1 MKFVKAT
8 TFYNNG
14 QVLNDVYI
22 GFEKNI
28 VSVGK
33 EKPSGEIIAEGV
45 VTPAFIDAHSH
56 IGMVRA
62 GEPSGEDESNEHMD
76 SIYPLSN
83 ALHSVYMDDSA
94 FQESIE
100 NNVLYS
106 VVLPGSGN
114 PIGGK
119 AVLLRNFGGN
129 IKEAYVQDI
138 GIKTALGYNPRSTK
152 DWEGK
157 RPSTR
162 MGAIALLR
170 ERFIKAKKMMA
181 LLEAGKKTEDEIEP
195 LDEVFIRIL
204 KGDDMLMTHLHRE
217 DDAYVL
223 MSMIDEFGF
232 KAVVNHGM
240 DFYRPEVLRDLKSR
254 GISLVYGP
262 LDSHPYKV
270 ELKHES
276 WKNCKMVMD
285 SGIKFCMMSDHPV
298 ILQRNLFLTMRH
310 FMKFGMSRAE
320 AISKLTIAPAEI
332 LGLKNLGKIEKDYL
346 ASFTVWNKDPFEMD
360 AQPKLVVAEGTEILK
375 ETRDNGLV

>member
-1 MKFVKAT
+1 MKYVKAT
-8 TFYNNG
+8 TLYNDG
-14 QVLNDVYI
+14 KVLNNIYI
-22 GFEKNI
+22 GFEKE
-28 VSVGK
+28 VLSLSK
-33 EKPSGEIIAEGV
+33 EKPDGEFLAEGF

-62 GEPSGEDESNEHMD
+62 GEPSGEDESNERMD

-94 FQESIE
+94 FQESVE

-119 AVLLRNFGGN
+119 AVLLRNFSGN

-138 GIKTALGYNPRSTK
+138 GIKAALGYNPRSVK

-170 ERFIKAKKMMA
+170 ERFIKARK
-181 LLEAGKKTEDEIEP
+181 LISQLEAEKKNENEIEP

-204 KGDDMLMTHLHRE
+204 KGEDKLMVHLHRE

-223 MSMIDEFGF
+223 MEMIDEFGF
-232 KAVVNHGM
+232 KAIVNHGM
-240 DFYRPEVLRDLKSR
+240 DFYRPEVLADLKKR
-254 GISLVYGP
+254 GIPLIYGP
-262 LDSHPYKV
+262 LDTHPYKV

-276 WKNCKMVMD
+276 WRNCKLIMD
-285 SGIKFCMMSDHPV
+285 SGVRFCMMSDHPV

-320 AISKLTIAPAEI
+320 AVSKLTREPAEI
-332 LGLKNLGKIEKDYL
+332 LGIDRLGKIEKDFL
-346 ASFTVWNKDPFEMD
+346 ASFTVWNKDPFEID
-360 AQPKLVVAEGTEILK
+360 SQPTLVVAEGTVIVK
-375 ETRDNGLV
+375 N

>member
-1 MKFVKAT
+1 MKYVKAT
-8 TFYNNG
+8 TLYNDG
-14 QVLNDVYI
+14 KVLNDVYI

-28 VSVGK
+28 VSVTK
-33 EKPSGEIIAEGV
+33 EKPQGELLVDGI

-62 GEPSGEDESNEHMD
+62 GEPSGEDESNERMD

-94 FQESIE
+94 FRESVE

-119 AVLLRNFGGN
+119 AVLLRNFSNN
-129 IKEAYVQDI
+129 IKEAFVQDI
-138 GIKTALGYNPRSTK
+138 GVKAALGYNPRSVK

-170 ERFIKAKKMMA
+170 ERFIKARKLIS
-181 LLEAGKKTEDEIEP
+181 LLEAGKKMEDEIEP
-195 LDEVFIRIL
+195 LDEVFMKIL
-204 KGDDMLMTHLHRE
+204 KGEDKLMVHLHRE

-223 MSMIDEFGF
+223 MEMIDEFGF
-232 KAVVNHGM
+232 KAIVNHGM
-240 DFYRPEVLRDLKSR
+240 DFYRPEVLRDMKKR
-254 GISLVYGP
+254 DISLIYGP

-276 WKNCKMVMD
+276 WRNCKLIMD
-285 SGIKFCMMSDHPV
+285 SGVRFCMMSDHPV

-310 FMKFGMSRAE
+310 FLKFGMSRAE
-320 AISKLTIAPAEI
+320 AVSKLTREPAEI
-332 LGLKNLGKIEKDYL
+332 LGIKELGKIEKGFL
-346 ASFTVWNKDPFEMD
+346 ASFTVWDKDPFEID
-360 AQPKLVVAEGTEILK
+360 AQPKLVVAEGSEIL
-375 ETRDNGLV
+375 RA

>member
-1 MKFVKAT
+1 MKYVKAT
-8 TFYNNG
+8 TLYNDG
-14 QVLNDVYI
+14 KVLNNIYI
-22 GFEKNI
+22 GFEKE
-28 VSVGK
+28 VLSLSK
-33 EKPSGEIIAEGV
+33 EKPDGEFLAEGF

-62 GEPSGEDESNEHMD
+62 GEPSGEDESNERMD

-94 FQESIE
+94 FQESVE

-119 AVLLRNFGGN
+119 AVLLRNFSGN

-138 GIKTALGYNPRSTK
+138 GIKAALGYNPRSVK

-170 ERFIKAKKMMA
+170 ERFIKARK
-181 LLEAGKKTEDEIEP
+181 LISQLEAEKKNENEIEP

-204 KGDDMLMTHLHRE
+204 KGEDKLMVHLHRE

-223 MSMIDEFGF
+223 MEMIDEFGF
-232 KAVVNHGM
+232 KAIVNHGM
-240 DFYRPEVLRDLKSR
+240 DFYRPEVLADLKKR
-254 GISLVYGP
+254 GIPLIYGP
-262 LDSHPYKV
+262 LDTHPYKV

-276 WKNCKMVMD
+276 WRNCKLIMD
-285 SGIKFCMMSDHPV
+285 SGVRFCMMSDHPV

-320 AISKLTIAPAEI
+320 AVSKLTREPAEI
-332 LGLKNLGKIEKDYL
+332 LGIDRLGKIEKDFL
-346 ASFTVWNKDPFEMD
+346 ASFTVWNKDPFEID
-360 AQPKLVVAEGTEILK
+360 SQPTLVVAEGTVVVK
-375 ETRDNGLV
+375 N

>member
-1 MKFVKAT
+1 MKYVKAT
-8 TFYNNG
+8 TLYNDG
-14 QVLNDVYI
+14 KVLRDMYI
-22 GFEKNI
+22 EFEKNI
-28 VSVGK
+28 VSVSN
-33 EKPSGEIIAEGV
+33 EQPRGELLAEGF

-83 ALHSVYMDDSA
+83 ALHSVYMDDAA
-94 FQESIE
+94 FRDSVES
-100 NNVLYS
+100 NVLYS

-119 AVLLRNFGGN
+119 AVLLRNFSSN
-129 IKEAYVQDI
+129 IKDAYVQDI
-138 GIKTALGYNPRSTK
+138 GVKAALGYNPRSVK

-170 ERFIKAKKMMA
+170 ERFLKARKLIA
-181 LLEAGKKTEDEIEP
+181 LLDEGKKSKDEIEP
-195 LDEVFIRIL
+195 LDEVFMKIL
-204 KGDDMLMTHLHRE
+204 KGEDKLMVHLHRE

-232 KAVVNHGM
+232 RAVVNHGM
-240 DFYRPEVLRDLKSR
+240 DFYRPEVLEDLKQR

-276 WKNCKMVMD
+276 WRNCKMIMD
-285 SGIKFCMMSDHPV
+285 SGIRFCMMSDHPV

-320 AISKLTIAPAEI
+320 VISKLTVEPAEI
-332 LGLKNLGKIEKDYL
+332 LGINGLGKLEKDFL
-346 ASFTVWNKDPFEMD
+346 ASFTVWDKDPFEID
-360 AQPKLVVAEGTEILK
+360 AQPRLVVAEGAA
-375 ETRDNGLV
+375 VMQP

>member
-8 TFYNNG
+8 TLYNEG
-14 QVLNDVYI
+14 KTLKDVYI
-22 GFEKNI
+22 GFEKEKI
-28 VSVGK
+28 VKVTN
-33 EKPSGEIIAEGV
+33 EKPKEDIISEGV

-56 IGMVRA
+56 IGMARA
-62 GEPSGEDESNEHMD
+62 GEPSNEDEANEHMD
-76 SIYPLSN
+76 PIYPLVN

-94 FQESIE
+94 FRESVE
-100 NNVLYS
+100 SNVLYS

-119 AVLLRNFGGN
+119 AVLLRTFASN
-129 IKEAYVQDI
+129 IKDAYIKDI
-138 GIKTALGYNPRSTK
+138 GVKTALGYNPRSTK

-170 ERFIKAKKMMA
+170 ERFIKARK
-181 LLEAGKKTEDEIEP
+181 LLSLIEAGKKVQDEVEP
-195 LDEVFIRIL
+195 LDEVFMKIL
-204 KGDDMLMTHLHRE
+204 KGEDRLMTHLHRE

-232 KAVVNHGM
+232 KAIVNHGM
-240 DFYRPEVLRDLKSR
+240 DFYRPEVLKEMKARNIPL
-254 GISLVYGP
+254 IYGP

-276 WKNCKMVMD
+276 WRNCKLIMD
-285 SGIKFCMMSDHPV
+285 SGVKFCMMSDHPV

-310 FMKFGMSRAE
+310 FLKFGMSREE
-320 AISKLTIAPAEI
+320 AIAKLTREPAEI
-332 LGLKNLGKIEKDYL
+332 LDLPDLGSIKEGKL
-346 ASFTVWNKDPFEMD
+346 ASFTVWNKDPFEID
-360 AQPKLVVAEGTEILK
+360 AQPSTIVAEGNIITP
-375 ETRDNGLV
+375 

>member
-8 TFYNNG
+8 TLYNDG
-14 QVLNDVYI
+14 KVLKDIYI
-22 GFEKNI
+22 GFDKTI
-28 VSVGK
+28 TSIGT
-33 EKPSGEIIAEGV
+33 EKPQGEIVAEGY

-83 ALHSVYMDDSA
+83 ALHSVYMDDAA
-94 FQESIE
+94 FRDSVE

-119 AVLLRNFGGN
+119 AVLLRNFGTN
-129 IKEAYVQDI
+129 IKDAYVQDI
-138 GIKTALGYNPRSTK
+138 GIKAALGYNPRSVK
-152 DWEGK
+152 DWNGK

-170 ERFIKAKKMMA
+170 ERFIKARK
-181 LLEAGKKTEDEIEP
+181 LISQLENDKKTEDEIEP
-195 LDEVFIRIL
+195 LDEVFMKIL
-204 KGDDMLMTHLHRE
+204 KGEDKLMVHLHRE

-232 KAVVNHGM
+232 KAIVNHGM
-240 DFYRPEVLRDLKSR
+240 DFYRPEVLHDMKKR
-254 GISLVYGP
+254 GISLIYGP

-276 WKNCKMVMD
+276 WRNCKLIMD
-285 SGIKFCMMSDHPV
+285 SGVRFCMMSDHPV

-310 FMKFGMSRAE
+310 FMKFGMSREE
-320 AISKLTIAPAEI
+320 AVSKLTVEPAEI
-332 LGLKNLGKIEKDYL
+332 LGIKQLGRIEKGFL
-346 ASFTVWNKDPFEMD
+346 ASFTVWDKDPFEID
-360 AQPKLVVAEGTEILK
+360 AQPRAVIAEGESVL
-375 ETRDNGLV
+375 ES